1 AGVRDAEELAF
12 VGDAVVVF
20 VCGRTR
26 ALRLERE
33 HDVGRDHG
41 GVVRPLVCLAAADL
55 VTHARRRA
63 VVVLGVLKVRVE
75 VQELRVD
82 VVRGRLEDLDLEK
95 AVLLLAFWNS
105 SRVDLPAIVNELDE
119 IAGEI
124 RKSIPTTG
132 HPLSFIDTVSEFL
145 NKNMGFRGNS
155 TDYYNP
161 DNSFIDK
168 VLKTK
173 TGIPITLSTIYILI
187 ARRIDLPILGVPM
200 PAHFI
205 VKYDDGTDE
214 IFFDPFYGGKVYSR
228 QECLKYLEQADIEDH
243 NKVLDGCSNFDIILR
258 MMRNIHLVYSS
269 YKDEPQKITE
279 IEQLLSLVEQNFK

>member
-1 AGVRDAEELAF
+1 MIETGLQLEHILNLLDDESREIQKILRQTILDNSLDFILGKDSIYENLSETHRRSLDELY
-12 VGDAVVVF
+12 
-20 VCGRTR
+20 
-26 ALRLERE
+26 LELHFE
-33 HDVGRDHG
+33 
-41 GVVRPLVCLAAADL
+41 LVHSAMQQLL
-55 VTHARRRA
+55 SYS
-63 VVVLGVLKVRVE
+63 
-75 VQELRVD
+75 
-82 VVRGRLEDLDLEK
+82 LEDLDLEK
-95 AVLLLAFWNS
+95 AVLLLAYWNS

-187 ARRIDLPILGVPM
+187 ARRLDLPILGVPM